1 LQERKIGS
9 SGLVVSA
16 LGMGTM
22 SFSNVY
28 GDSDDAESVAT
39 IHAAL
44 DAGVT
49 LLDTADAYGA
59 GRNEE
64 LVGRAISSRRDEIVL
79 STKFGLANG
88 PGGMRVD
95 GSARHVRASIDAS
108 LRRLGV
114 DAIDLWFLHRVDP
127 RTPIEETVGAMG
139 EAVSEG
145 KVRMIGLSEPSSATL
160 RGAHAV
166 HAIAAVQ
173 SEYSLFTREPE
184 DEVLS
189 ACRELGVGFVAYSPL
204 GRGWLTGAV
213 RSVDDLPAGDFR
225 RSLPQFAP
233 GNFERNLALV
243 DRVCAIA
250 AARHSTPAQLAL
262 AWLLAQEPWIVPIFG
277 TRRRENVTSNLAA
290 ADLALTADD
299 LAEIEQA
306 APRGAVAG
314 ERWTPA
320 LMEQL
325 DQ

>member
-1 LQERKIGS
+1 
-9 SGLVVSA
+9 
-16 LGMGTM
+16 
-22 SFSNVY
+22 
-28 GDSDDAESVAT
+28 
-39 IHAAL
+39 
-44 DAGVT
+44 T

-64 LVGRAISSRRDEIVL
+64 LVGRAISRRRDEIVL

-233 GNFERNLALV
+233 GNFERNLPPPAPAGG
-243 DRVCAIA
+243 DGGARPPTRTTARRTRIA
-250 AARHSTPAQLAL
+250 
-262 AWLLAQEPWIVPIFG
+262 V
-277 TRRRENVTSNLAA
+277 
-290 ADLALTADD
+290 
-299 LAEIEQA
+299 
-306 APRGAVAG
+306 
-314 ERWTPA
+314 
-320 LMEQL
+320 
-325 DQ
+325 

>member
-1 LQERKIGS
+1 
-9 SGLVVSA
+9 
-16 LGMGTM
+16 MGTM

-225 RSLPQFAP
+225 RSLP
-233 GNFERNLALV
+233 
-243 DRVCAIA
+243 
-250 AARHSTPAQLAL
+250 
-262 AWLLAQEPWIVPIFG
+262 
-277 TRRRENVTSNLAA
+277 
-290 ADLALTADD
+290 
-299 LAEIEQA
+299 
-306 APRGAVAG
+306 
-314 ERWTPA
+314 
-320 LMEQL
+320 
-325 DQ
+325 